1 MAAKIDGLVIEIGA
15 NTSSFKQSMRDVQ
28 NEAKG
33 ISKDLKTVSESLK
46 LDPENV
52 GKAADKLKLLKDQA
66 ENATKKVEVIK
77 KAIEALNKEYDDKSS
92 KEYTDQLHKLEAQ
105 LESATREQELAN
117 QKVKQFSQN
126 AGEAGKSAFSLG
138 DAIKGNL
145 ISSAIKS
152 GLQTIVDL
160 AKKLAHHLVE
170 AVKSI
175 AKGSWDWAN
184 AGANLIET
192 ENKVD
197 AVFKGSSDNVKE
209 WAKDAAHNVR
219 VSKQVAMEHAASF
232 GNIFTNM
239 GMATDKAADYST
251 QLMEVAAA
259 QADFNNMSTEEVLDK
274 IDSALTGNYQG
285 LKALGIVMNED
296 KVIEKALA
304 MTHKQNKDE
313 LTDLEKTMARVELMF
328 DGSINAVEK
337 FKENSGS
344 LVSLIAELKSKF
356 SEIRDEVGSKFTPVY
371 ENLLQKVSDFIN
383 SDEGQQVIEAIIE
396 QAEYLA
402 NKITNW
408 IAEGKLDEWIE
419 SLKEKIPDL
428 IHLANEFVVKI
439 GEMIPKVMELTDEI
453 LALFGIKSENQKI
466 KEAFLEVEGQI
477 KQFAQSSGTDID
489 TMIKAIHAYAEAND
503 VDLLDIYNN
512 WNEYQPK
519 ISVYIGQITTDANG
533 AKTDLDIALQGMTSS
548 TQTNIESQI
557 STWDRLKQKVQ
568 EIMNFFD
575 GPAGHALRYFLN
587 PAEMGKDLLT
597 GNLGLGNL
605 RASGGPAAAGHI
617 YQVNDDAAR
626 RKELFIPYTNGYILN
641 GNDTER
647 IVNNNTNNSRT
658 YGDTNIYITS
668 TGTNAAAIAD
678 EIGAAVNQRRRM
690 AGTW

>member
-1 MAAKIDGLVIEIGA
+1 
-15 NTSSFKQSMRDVQ
+15 
-28 NEAKG
+28 
-33 ISKDLKTVSESLK
+33 
-46 LDPENV
+46 
-52 GKAADKLKLLKDQA
+52 
-66 ENATKKVEVIK
+66 
-77 KAIEALNKEYDDKSS
+77 
-92 KEYTDQLHKLEAQ
+92 
-105 LESATREQELAN
+105 
-117 QKVKQFSQN
+117 
-126 AGEAGKSAFSLG
+126 
-138 DAIKGNL
+138 
-145 ISSAIKS
+145 
-152 GLQTIVDL
+152 
-160 AKKLAHHLVE
+160 
-170 AVKSI
+170 
-175 AKGSWDWAN
+175 
-184 AGANLIET
+184 
-192 ENKVD
+192 
-197 AVFKGSSDNVKE
+197 
-209 WAKDAAHNVR
+209 
-219 VSKQVAMEHAASF
+219 
-232 GNIFTNM
+232 
-239 GMATDKAADYST
+239 
-251 QLMEVAAA
+251 
-259 QADFNNMSTEEVLDK
+259 MSTEEVLQK
-274 IDSALTGNYQG
+274 IESALTGNYQG

-344 LVSLIAELKSKF
+344 LISLSAELKSRLVD
-356 SEIRDEVGSKFTPVY
+356 IRDEVGSKLTPIF
-371 ENLLQKVSDFIN
+371 ENLFQKVADFLG
-383 SDEGQQVIEAIIE
+383 SKEGQQMIDAIVK
-396 QAEYLA
+396 QVEYLA
-402 NKITNW
+402 NKIQNW

-519 ISVYIGQITTDANG
+519 ISEYIGQITTDANG

-647 IVNNNTNNSRT
+647 VINNSTNNSRT
-658 YGDTNIYITS
+658 YGDTIINVNSY
-668 TGTNAAAIAD
+668 GTNAAAIAD